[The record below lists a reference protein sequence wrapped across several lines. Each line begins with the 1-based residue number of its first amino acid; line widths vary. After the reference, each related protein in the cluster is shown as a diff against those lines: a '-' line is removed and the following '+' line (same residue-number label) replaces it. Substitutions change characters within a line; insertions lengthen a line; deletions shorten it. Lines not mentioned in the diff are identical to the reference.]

1 MGRPVTETTTMRQLV
16 AFLYEDI
23 DALEA
28 IRLGLS
34 VFGARA
40 TTEGGSDI
48 GLGIVPIIQGKAE
61 GQIPLS
67 SFPETFIELSVE
79 AEILKRLACFI
90 RPGPQLEIKKR

>member
-1 MGRPVTETTTMRQLV
+1 MGTDDFEVKILLKRLNLFLRMLGVPSRVQLLDLRAEEAWLGRPVTETTTMRQLV

-40 TTEGGSDI
+40 TTEGG
-48 GLGIVPIIQGKAE
+48 L
-61 GQIPLS
+61 
-67 SFPETFIELSVE
+67 
-79 AEILKRLACFI
+79 ILV
-90 RPGPQLEIKKR
+90 